1 MVKMGLCAVVTIILK
16 KPFTMKKT
24 AANLAKGHTVTAP
37 TRRAALDID
46 TAIKTVAAH
55 LTAAAVAGAAI
66 VGMQFMLLTMS
77 YWVEQATMF
86 MSMMINLPM
95 SCSVLLTLM
104 FTQEFQNAPFA
115 CGKEPLLP

>member
-16 KPFTMKKT
+16 KPFIMKRT
-24 AANLAKGHTVTAP
+24 ANLAKGHMVMVP
-37 TRRAALDID
+37 TRRAALNITDI
-46 TAIKTVAAH
+46 AINTVAAH

-86 MSMMINLPM
+86 MSMMMTCQTFMI
-95 SCSVLLTLM
+95 VLRSHPSQLS
-104 FTQEFQNAPFA
+104 
-115 CGKEPLLP
+115 